1 MDSTNSTTSSMLQRI
16 TASAEMREVEVGEE
30 EEDDSVRRRFAGGGG
45 DDPERSR
52 GDDSAGT

>member
-16 TASAEMREVEVGEE
+16 TASAEMTEAEVGEE
-30 EEDDSVRRRFAGGGG
+30 AGDSVRGRFAGGGG